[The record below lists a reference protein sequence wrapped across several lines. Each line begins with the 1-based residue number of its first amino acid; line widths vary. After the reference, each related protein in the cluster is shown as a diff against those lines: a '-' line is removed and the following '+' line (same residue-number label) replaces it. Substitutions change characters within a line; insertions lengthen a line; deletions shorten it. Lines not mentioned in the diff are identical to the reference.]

1 MKESEGRMGK
11 WSLLP
16 MNNGLLLS
24 YLQRYVSS
32 NSGTCTTVIDIE
44 LGDRFTSVSFKWLFM
59 LRLNRG
65 GRGEL

>member
-1 MKESEGRMGK
+1 MGK

-16 MNNGLLLS
+16 INNGICCHIFRDSFL
-24 YLQRYVSS
+24 VIK
-32 NSGTCTTVIDIE
+32 GPCTPVIDIE
-44 LGDRFTSVSFKWLFM
+44 LGDRFTSVSFKWFFM